1 MTHQEACAGRN
12 GADRRGDRGTRHQA
26 LSECAR
32 ELGSGGGGESS
43 RKCGKCGRTSEEGR
57 ECKKRIAVNCVL
69 ENSQMLARVLKQE
82 NCCLDDASYIMQHF
96 ESRPHGSQLSNG

>member
-1 MTHQEACAGRN
+1 MTHQEACAGGN

-32 ELGSGGGGESS
+32 ELGSGGVGESS
-43 RKCGKCGRTSEEGR
+43 RKCGRTSEEGR

-69 ENSQMLARVLKQE
+69 ENSQMLARVLK
-82 NCCLDDASYIMQHF
+82 H
-96 ESRPHGSQLSNG
+96 